1 MTDKIGVLGELLNVS
16 ASLTVANHVVYTVP
30 SGKAAKCQIMFTLKT
45 GGDSSGT
52 FAITVNGA
60 VIMQTIALT
69 TVEYHNSSTAL
80 MWEDASSTAEADG
93 ITVARTCA
101 PAPMVY
107 YLSAADVISYT
118 VATTALNSISF
129 QVVGTEIDV

>member
-1 MTDKIGVLGELLNVS
+1 MTDKIGVLGESTTVS
-16 ASLTVANHVVYTVP
+16 IATTTAYTVP
-30 SGKAAKCQIMFTLKT
+30 AGKAAKCQIMFTLKT

-129 QVVGTEIDV
+129 QVVGAEIDV